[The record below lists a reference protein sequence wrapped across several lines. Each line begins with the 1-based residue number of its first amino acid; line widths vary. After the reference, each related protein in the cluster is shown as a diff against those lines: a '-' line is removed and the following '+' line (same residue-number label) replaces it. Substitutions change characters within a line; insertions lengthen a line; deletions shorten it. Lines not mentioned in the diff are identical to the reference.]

1 MEGTMLAQRLY
12 TDTMTMKIEEVP
24 IPQPGPGQVLIKVA
38 YCGICHSDLSLL
50 DGNFPPEKDV
60 ITQGHECS
68 GEIVELGVGVKGWEV
83 GDRVIPVSGR
93 PCMECRQCRRGNFAD
108 CQNMKLMAFAYDG
121 AWAQYTI
128 ADAAGMTR
136 VPDHVPMDQAAILAD
151 AVATPFSAVK
161 DTGKVS
167 LGNAVG
173 VWGLGG
179 VGTHIVQLSKLA
191 GAYPV
196 IAIDIIDSVL
206 ERAKEVGADFAFRS
220 DDPDLL
226 KKIKEA
232 TGGRMIDVGFDAV
245 GIQATFKQ
253 VVASLDYRGR
263 AVLVGLSGQELDA
276 GPILKFGLQRNQIFG
291 HLGYKA
297 VDIFLL
303 AELLKA
309 GRLDLS
315 RSVSAIVPLREVE
328 RGIEM
333 TKTKEGNPIRI
344 LVDPWAE

>member
-1 MEGTMLAQRLY
+1 MLAQRLY

-24 IPQPGPGQVLIKVA
+24 IPKPGIGQVLIKVA

-50 DGNFPPEKDV
+50 DGNFPPQQKV

-68 GEIVELGVGVKGWEV
+68 GEIVELGPGVNGWQV

-93 PCMECRQCRRGNFAD
+93 PCMVCRQCRRGNFAD
-108 CQNMKLMAFAYDG
+108 CQNLQLMAFAYDG
-121 AWAQYTI
+121 AWAQYTV

-136 VPDHVPMDQAAILAD
+136 VPEHVPMDQAAILAD

-161 DTGKVS
+161 DSGKVS
-167 LGNAVG
+167 LGNAVA

-179 VGTHIVQLSKLA
+179 VGTHIVQLAKLA
-191 GAYPV
+191 GALPV
-196 IAIDIIDSVL
+196 IAIDIRDSVL
-206 ERAKEVGADFAFRS
+206 ERAKELGADYAFRS
-220 DDPDLL
+220 DDPDLI
-226 KKIKEA
+226 KKIEEA
-232 TGGRMIDVGFDAV
+232 TNGRMIDVAFDAV
-245 GIQATFKQ
+245 GLQSTFKQ
-253 VVASLDYRGR
+253 AVASLDYRGR
-263 AVLVGLSGQELDA
+263 AVLVGLSAQDLNA
-276 GPILKFGLQRNQIFG
+276 GPILKFGLQRNQIIG
-291 HLGYKA
+291 HLGYKP

-315 RSVSAIVPLREVE
+315 RSVSGIVPLREIE

-333 TKTKEGNPIRI
+333 TKTKEGDPIRI
-344 LVDPWAE
+344 LVDPWAD